1 MCRGAGRAEAS
12 GKYIQEARKAMRLLR
27 WRREQVDGRGAS
39 AEGTDWNL
47 PGQGDGEP
55 RWTGIRSDQM
65 VSFYFERDL

>member
-1 MCRGAGRAEAS
+1 
-12 GKYIQEARKAMRLLR
+12 MRLLR

-55 RWTGIRSDQM
+55 RWTGIQSDQM